1 MDTTQAKYMGLFQGP
16 YLLNRNFRESIL
28 SRDQVNNFGCKSIQN
43 VLMLLEEYSEK
54 CLVPTIDCK
63 KDHSDG
69 SEALLYGCMS
79 AEGVRELCFI
89 NAVMNSLCDVIQI
102 PETEDVLVAQW

>member
-1 MDTTQAKYMGLFQGP
+1 M
-16 YLLNRNFRESIL
+16 
-28 SRDQVNNFGCKSIQN
+28 
-43 VLMLLEEYSEK
+43 K

-63 KDHSDG
+63 KDHSNVQC

-89 NAVMNSLCDVIQI
+89 NAVMNSLCDVIQK
-102 PETEDVLVAQW
+102 PKTEDVLVAQW